1 VRVQLLLDVLV
12 LYYSLGPDG
21 IGTGTAV
28 VLPPFALLHKVCAAN
43 ELHTQCVA
51 VRLGVTDRREEMLRL
66 AGEVRLVRPAVQVR
80 VSARSDHVRV
90 PRPVMEDVIP
100 TYKMRGPF
108 HSELTPPRDF
118 RGGLLN
124 SCERRR
130 VYASR
135 AGWYQVCSASIMSLT
150 LVGSALHRGGST
162 ASV

>member
-51 VRLGVTDRREEMLRL
+51 VRLGVTDRREEML
-66 AGEVRLVRPAVQVR
+66 
-80 VSARSDHVRV
+80 SARSDHVRV